1 MKHSLDLILATAAQR
16 RCESPARISVS
27 RSDLAGVVSTIA
39 NVRSINHGPRNTT
52 GMRQRVIGSGVAQ
65 HRAGSW
71 RIRRPVVRTPA
82 EIVDKMI
89 AMLQ

>member
-1 MKHSLDLILATAAQR
+1 L
-16 RCESPARISVS
+16 VS
-27 RSDLAGVVSTIA
+27 WSDFAGVVSTIA

-52 GMRQRVIGSGVAQ
+52 RMRQRAIGSGVAQ
-65 HRAGSW
+65 HHAGSCLGEPGD
-71 RIRRPVVRTPA
+71 RVVRTP